1 MVPIF
6 IKQRLSTMLSAIHGK
21 LSKAEAELKKCVSYK
36 KIRVFW
42 FNESDHKYINS
53 NKGETWRTKN
63 IKSEYFV
70 LIVSQIFY
78 LQTNIC
84 FKLFY

>member
-1 MVPIF
+1 MMVPIF

-53 NKGETWRTKN
+53 NKGET
-63 IKSEYFV
+63 
-70 LIVSQIFY
+70 
-78 LQTNIC
+78 
-84 FKLFY
+84 